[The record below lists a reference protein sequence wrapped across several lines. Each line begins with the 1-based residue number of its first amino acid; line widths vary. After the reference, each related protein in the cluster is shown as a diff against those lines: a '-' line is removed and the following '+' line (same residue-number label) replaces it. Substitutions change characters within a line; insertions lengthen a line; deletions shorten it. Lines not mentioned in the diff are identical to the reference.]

1 MLLARLASPA
11 VLSRVPFINL
21 CFSQRVSGPSAL
33 DLRTFIAC
41 NTEPVSD
48 HLTPEISLRLL
59 TPRCRFWTQR
69 AELWP
74 FSDPYW
80 AIYWPGGQAL
90 SRYLLDNPEVAKA
103 KKVLDLGSGCGA
115 SAIAAFMSGATHVLA
130 NDIDPIAAVSI
141 GMNCELNKIPPL
153 LVATESLIGKT
164 EEKWDVILLGDMFY
178 DEELAADLH
187 NWLTEYKRFHG
198 SEILIGDPGRA
209 QFTSYV
215 AQNWLQK
222 VIEYELPETTK
233 KENYGL
239 TSSTVWRFLS

>member
-1 MLLARLASPA
+1 MLLARLAGPA
-11 VLSRVPFINL
+11 VCSRVPPIHL
-21 CFSQRVSGPSAL
+21 HLAQQLSGPSAL
-33 DLRTFIAC
+33 GLRTIIGRH
-41 NTEPVSD
+41 TEPVSE
-48 HLTPEISLRLL
+48 HLTPEISLHLL
-59 TPRCRFWTQR
+59 TPRCPFWSQTAQ
-69 AELWP
+69 LWP
-74 FSDPYW
+74 FRDPYW

-90 SRYLLDNPEVAKA
+90 SRYLLDNPVVTKA

-115 SAIAAFMSGATHVLA
+115 SAIAAFKSGATHVLA

-153 LVATESLIGKT
+153 LVATESLIGKMD
-164 EEKWDVILLGDMFY
+164 EKWDVILLGDMFY
-178 DEELAADLH
+178 ADELSADLH
-187 NWLTEYKRFHG
+187 DWLTEYKRFHG

-209 QFTSYV
+209 QFTGYI
-215 AQNWLQK
+215 AQNLLQK